1 MVWQDQRAGFGDL
14 QTAGDIHAG
23 GFQLVDF
30 LEQRLRR
37 QHHTVA
43 DEALDACTQN
53 ARRDQAQH
61 GLFAIHNQ
69 SMTSVVTTLEADN
82 TASMVCQP
90 VNNLAL
96 ALVTPLGA
104 DYDDILGHW

>member
-1 MVWQDQRAGFGDL
+1 
-14 QTAGDIHAG
+14 
-23 GFQLVDF
+23 
-30 LEQRLRR
+30 
-37 QHHTVA
+37 
-43 DEALDACTQN
+43 
-53 ARRDQAQH
+53 
-61 GLFAIHNQ
+61 
-69 SMTSVVTTLEADN
+69 VTTLEADN